1 MHTLNFLFPAFL
13 LSQLCFLPCS
23 GGQAI
28 AQPANSQT
36 YLNELR
42 TELKKRWPHNRTITI
57 VCHGHS
63 VPTGYFAT
71 PNVRPLDSYP
81 HLLQVALRQDYPTS
95 VTSVICTGIGG
106 ENSEQGARRFQEDV
120 LAKKPDVVTL
130 DYSLNDRKIGLERAR
145 IAWASMIEA
154 AQAANVRVI
163 LLTPT
168 PDIRK
173 TDLRD
178 PQDPLVLQ
186 SEKVRALADKYQVG
200 LVDSL
205 AAFLQFESEGGELR
219 SLMAQSNHPN
229 RQGHELVTDQLY
241 LWFQP
246 TSK

>member
-1 MHTLNFLFPAFL
+1 MHTHKFLLPAFL
-13 LSQLCFLPCS
+13 LSQLCVLSCS
-23 GGQAI
+23 GEQAI
-28 AQPANSQT
+28 AQPANART

-42 TELKKRWPHNRTITI
+42 DELKERWPDNRTITI

-81 HLLQVALRQDYPTS
+81 HLLQVALRKDYPTS

-106 ENSEQGARRFQEDV
+106 ENSEQGARRFKEDV
-120 LAKKPDVVTL
+120 LAKKPDVVTI

-145 IAWASMIEA
+145 TAWTSMIEA
-154 AQAANVRVI
+154 ALAADVKVI

-178 PQDPLVLQ
+178 PQDPLVSQ
-186 SEKVRALADKYQVG
+186 AEQVRALADKYQVG

-205 AAFLQFESEGGELR
+205 EEFLQFESEGGELR

-229 RQGHELVTDQLY
+229 RQGHELVANQLY
-241 LWFQP
+241 FWFQP
-246 TSK
+246 TTK